1 MSNLLERSAKM
12 FAYAEAIEWCE
23 KEIKAVKRTEERAN
37 ENRGAYSKEQVLRKA
52 IRVFQGRIKKLKHA

>member
-23 KEIKAVKRTEERAN
+23 KEIKAVKRTEKLAN

-52 IRVFQGRIKKLKHA
+52 IRVFKTRIGKLRV